1 LTVEL
6 TVCQEAVVGRAPSLF
21 YYAPMAPDVRT
32 WKLEFPYRRSVGP
45 VIGAFL
51 AGLRDRR
58 VIGVRTAGGRV
69 LVPPFEYDPDSG
81 EATRETCEVGQ
92 TGTLERFAWAPIPP
106 RNAPLD
112 RPFAWAMVKLDGAD
126 TSLLH
131 VLDVPSPDGLRVGMR
146 VRVRWRDETTGHLT
160 DIACFEPGEA
170 STDHPVAANTAAANT
185 VASSTASEPVQHMSQ
200 MVSVEYGVP
209 EPTPLSRHFADRLR
223 TGSIVGH
230 KCPSC
235 GKVYVPPRGYCG
247 LCVVATTD
255 RDEVEVA
262 DRGTLTTFSVITPIQ
277 YPGQEEHDDYVQ
289 ATILLDGADS
299 SVMMQRLEDIEID
312 EVHSGM
318 RVEAVWATEGERS
331 GEPDG
336 GGRGMGFGDA
346 IRAWRPSG
354 EPDAALEQYAEHIL

>member
-1 LTVEL
+1 
-6 TVCQEAVVGRAPSLF
+6 
-21 YYAPMAPDVRT
+21 MAPEAPT

-51 AGLRDRR
+51 AGLRDKR
-58 VIGVRTAGGRV
+58 VLGVRTASGKV

-81 EATRETCEVGQ
+81 EATGETCEVGQ
-92 TGTLERFAWAPIPP
+92 TGTLERFAWAPAPS

-131 VLDVPSPDGLRVGMR
+131 VLDVPSPDGLQAGMR
-146 VRVRWRDETTGHLT
+146 VRVRWREETTGHLT
-160 DIACFEPGEA
+160 DIECFEPGET
-170 STDHPVAANTAAANT
+170 STDPSHAPSAA
-185 VASSTASEPVQHMSQ
+185 ASEPVQHMSQ
-200 MVSVEYGVP
+200 MVSVEYAVL
-209 EPTPLSRHFADRLR
+209 EPTQLSRHFAERLL
-223 TGSIVGH
+223 TGTIVGH

-255 RDEVEVA
+255 KDEVEVA

-299 SVMMQRLEDIEID
+299 SVMMQRLEGVEIAD
-312 EVHSGM
+312 VRSGM
-318 RVEAVWATEGERS
+318 RIEAVWMGEGERS

-354 EPDAALEQYAEHIL
+354 EPDAPLEQYAEHIL